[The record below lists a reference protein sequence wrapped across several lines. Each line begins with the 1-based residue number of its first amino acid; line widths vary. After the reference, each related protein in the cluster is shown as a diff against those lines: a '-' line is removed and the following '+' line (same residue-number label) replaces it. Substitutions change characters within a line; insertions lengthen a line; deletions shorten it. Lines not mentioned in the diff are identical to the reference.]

1 MLVIF
6 IAIILVA
13 SVISYLVVPAPANV
27 EIIGVNFQSPD
38 DVCGLNGAVD
48 SSYYNTTAGQ
58 SFSLSYELSGN
69 NTTSGGTAAC
79 EVNSVSTPTA
89 GFSLS
94 GTNVPLAIPENS
106 TQILSFTVNPP
117 GSSFTGVLTLILT

>member
-1 MLVIF
+1 VF
-6 IAIILVA
+6 VVIILVVGVVA
-13 SVISYLVVPAPANV
+13 YLFIPAPASV
-27 EIIGVNFQSPD
+27 EITGINFQSPD
-38 DVCGLNGAVD
+38 DACGLDGAVD
-48 SSYYNTTAGQ
+48 PSYYNVTAGQ

-79 EVNSVSTPTA
+79 EVNSVSTSTS
-89 GFSLS
+89 GFSIS
-94 GTNVPLAIPENS
+94 DANVPLAIPENS